1 MAKNRMTSVLRYRE
15 ARWLLFGQSTSRLG
29 DGVSAVTI
37 VLLILDRWP
46 GATHL
51 SLYSAVATLALVVF
65 LLFGGAVV
73 DRISRRTILLLSDL
87 SRAVIMGTVALLL
100 ATDRLTFLELLV
112 SAFLFG
118 ILDAVFMPAATAL
131 IPEIVPEEAL
141 NSVNAA
147 SAVSRS
153 LFGGMLGPA
162 LGGILSAW
170 SIPGALACDVATFLI
185 SAASILVM
193 RQTASPTA
201 PPDGHENML
210 KSIASGLRYTYQ
222 TKWLFWTLMGAGLTN
237 ALLFVP
243 QGTLMPLFLKEEFH
257 ANRQLIGLSFA
268 IGGVGWLVGSLIV
281 GSLATPKRRVRW
293 LTTSWLMGNIV
304 VGLIAIVN
312 QSWMALMI
320 VFLVGPLLSY
330 GNVLWESMMQTEV
343 PKELLGRVTSV
354 DWFISLGLTPIG
366 VMAAAALSTHLG
378 VRSYF
383 LLATLVCV
391 PFQIFLL
398 ISKRVNAVDATRVAA
413 K

>member
-1 MAKNRMTSVLRYRE
+1 MTQHTMSAVLRYRE

-29 DGVSAVTI
+29 DGVSAVTL

-73 DRISRRTILLLSDL
+73 DRFSRRTILLVSDL
-87 SRAVIMGTVALLL
+87 SRAGIMGTVALLL
-100 ATDRLTFLELLV
+100 ATNHLTFEELLL

-141 NSVNAA
+141 NAVNAA

-170 SIPGALACDVATFLI
+170 SIPGALAFDVGTFLI
-185 SAASILVM
+185 SAVSILLM
-193 RQTASPTA
+193 RRTTA
-201 PPDGHENML
+201 PATPADGHENML
-210 KSIASGLRYTYQ
+210 KSIASGLRYTFQ
-222 TKWLFWTLMGAGLTN
+222 TKWLFWTLVGAGLTN

-243 QGTLMPLFLKEEFH
+243 QETLMPLFLKDEFH

-268 IGGVGWLVGSLIV
+268 ISGVGWLVGSVIV

-304 VGLIAIVN
+304 VGFIAVVN
-312 QSWMALMI
+312 HVWLALVI

-343 PKELLGRVTSV
+343 PKELLGRITSV
-354 DWFISLGLTPIG
+354 DWFISLGLTPVG
-366 VMAAAALSTHLG
+366 VMAAAAISNHLG
-378 VRSYF
+378 IRTYF
-383 LLATLVCV
+383 LLATIVCV
-391 PFQIFLL
+391 PFQILLL
-398 ISKRVNAVDATRVAA
+398 ISKRVNAVDAPRVAS